1 MTKIIGLTGGIATGK
16 STVSG
21 YLRKLGFPIVDA
33 DEIAHEVLQKKSVQK
48 TLIKQFGPEITTGKH
63 VDRKKLGSIVFKN
76 VDALNVLNEIV
87 QPKIRRA
94 VLKQLK
100 HFKRSNGVVVLDAP
114 ILLEQGYQN
123 NVDFLMVVV
132 VDHATEIKRLKQRD
146 GFSNVEAEERINAQM
161 SLNDKKKIADIV
173 IDNSG
178 TIADTELQV
187 LKWLE
192 NNLLVR

>member
-1 MTKIIGLTGGIATGK
+1 MTKVIGLTGGIATGK
-16 STVSG
+16 STVSD
-21 YLRKLGFPIVDA
+21 YFKKIGFPIVDA
-33 DEIAHEVLQKKSVQK
+33 DKIAHEILQKKSVQK
-48 TLIKQFGPEITTGKH
+48 ALIKQFGAEIITGKH

-76 VDALNVLNEIV
+76 ENALNVLNEIV
-87 QPKIRRA
+87 QPKIRRMI
-94 VLKQLK
+94 LKQLK
-100 HFKRSNGVVVLDAP
+100 HFKRNNRVVVLDAP

-123 NVDFLMVVV
+123 DVDFLMVVA
-132 VDHATEIKRLKQRD
+132 VDRVTEISRLKQRD
-146 GFSNVEAEERINAQM
+146 SLSNVEAEERINAQM
-161 SLNDKKKIADIV
+161 SLNDKKKLADIV